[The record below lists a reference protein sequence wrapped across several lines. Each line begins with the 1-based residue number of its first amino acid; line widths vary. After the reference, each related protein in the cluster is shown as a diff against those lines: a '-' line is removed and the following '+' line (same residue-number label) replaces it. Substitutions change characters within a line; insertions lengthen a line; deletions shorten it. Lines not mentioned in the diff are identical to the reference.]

1 MLFLLFQE
9 NFDLDLDDPWIQGS
23 LLMNLMNRTRQ
34 RRHYLKAA
42 YFDHAEDK
50 AFVARTPPHVV
61 SHMSE
66 DQWGKL
72 VDKWSTTRSK
82 VASLFTEPCH

>member
-9 NFDLDLDDPWIQGS
+9 KFNLDLDDPWIQGS

-34 RRHYLKAA
+34 RRHYLKAT
-42 YFDHAEDK
+42 YFDHGEDK

-82 VASLFTEPCH
+82 VASFFTEPCH

>member
-1 MLFLLFQE
+1 MLFLFFQE
-9 NFDLDLDDPWIQGS
+9 KFDLDLDDPWIQVS

-34 RRHYLKAA
+34 RRHYLKAP
-42 YFDHAEDK
+42 YFDHAKDK
-50 AFVARTPPHVV
+50 GFVARTPPHVV

-72 VDKWSTTRSK
+72 VDKWSTTSSK